1 LTDHKLEATS
11 NQLDILPS
19 GVNITSE
26 VQSLTRRSILT
37 GAGTAIAAIALAAP
51 VIAAP
56 AIEPDVC
63 SVSIEPF
70 EQFEAALAEYRAAA
84 LELVPSINDWVI
96 NRTADAVVVC
106 GLTMKTGQQSVA
118 WDGPGVYELAGK
130 PVGGTCWQIT
140 RAPQYDSGSERWFG
154 MSTGFKGKHEP
165 EDWFCPER
173 NLPKLVRKVRPIELT
188 ARERAAIHLSD
199 YRRAMAEA
207 DPTIT
212 GWWASTDIETGA
224 LTHFGIERNSA

>member
-1 LTDHKLEATS
+1 M
-11 NQLDILPS
+11 
-19 GVNITSE
+19 TSE
-26 VQSLTRRSILT
+26 LQSLTRRSILT

-56 AIEPDVC
+56 AIEPNVC
-63 SVSIEPF
+63 SVSIDPF

-84 LELVPSINDWVI
+84 LKLVPSINDWVI

-130 PVGGTCWQIT
+130 PVGGTCWQVT

-173 NLPKLVRKVRPIELT
+173 NLPQLVRKVRPIELT
-188 ARERAAIHLSD
+188 AQQRADVHLAD
-199 YRRAMAEA
+199 YRRAMQEV

-212 GWWASTDIETGA
+212 SWGVAYDVETGGLHYVA
-224 LTHFGIERNSA
+224 AQRSA